1 MEKSY
6 TMNHYVSNFEL
17 ENDNNNKENNKENI
31 KEKKKVY
38 VETNENIR
46 NRVKIFEDREK
57 KNRSLKEE
65 LDYRQKVYEQ
75 NRANARE
82 RMRRL
87 KQFLKDKKDNTK
99 TNEEFF
105 EINKEFF
112 LQNGVKS
119 YDELLKLIHNYDKE
133 NIEEIEREIFEKYK
147 KNLKIEKQSYEEGKE
162 GFSILA
168 KIESKFTNLET
179 NLSSLSENIHFT
191 KNKKF
196 KSILQKCDKIN
207 EIKII
212 PDMDKYIK
220 EKMNLYEV
228 KSITNE
234 GINYLS
240 NKKIKYNPD
249 SELQI
254 VSNEENVFLENE
266 NKNILSKG
274 ENFMENGIPINE
286 LIDSKIKSILGRLSE
301 NDKINYQ
308 KVEQII
314 KDLNDNKDKEFY
326 NDLIKKNFCID
337 CDTSFDND
345 NKEHCS
351 LHKEHNFIQIEK
363 GIFNDLDEELNINI
377 NELDYNASLK
387 KIYEHLKREQNKV
400 LKYGK
405 NIIINFYADL
415 LFHLYEIIVNN
426 NSIEDLNESIIIIN
440 ELYKSK
446 IEPIEGEVNDYFK
459 NYFLFYVQR
468 ITKLSYHKLK
478 KIEKLMAEILDI
490 NNKNNEEADIYDDGS
505 DSENQNT
512 YFDSIKVKRSE
523 IDNIFEK
530 DEINK
535 NNNKQLENEGNKKY
549 FLRLGLD
556 LKFKYSKNES
566 INELYNKALEKGIE
580 PKFYESFI
588 LSELN
593 VIK

>member
-1 MEKSY
+1 MITEKQIQCVKYLYNILYLHSYTFIKNIEIKDAKQLNKMEKSY

-17 ENDNNNKENNKENI
+17 ENDNNNNNKESNKENI

-147 KNLKIEKQSYEEGKE
+147 KNLKIEKQSFEEGKD

-168 KIESKFTNLET
+168 KIENKFTNLET

-196 KSILQKCDKIN
+196 KSVLQKCDKVN

-212 PDMDKYIK
+212 PDMEKYIK
-220 EKMNLYEV
+220 EKMNSYEV
-228 KSITNE
+228 NNIING

-249 SELQI
+249 TELQI
-254 VSNEENVFLENE
+254 ISNEENVFLEKE

-301 NDKINYQ
+301 NAKINYQ

-314 KDLNDNKDKEFY
+314 KDLNDNKYKEFY

-337 CDTSFDND
+337 CDKSFDND

-363 GIFNDLDEELNINI
+363 GIINDLDEELNINI
-377 NELDYNASLK
+377 N
-387 KIYEHLKREQNKV
+387 
-400 LKYGK
+400 
-405 NIIINFYADL
+405 
-415 LFHLYEIIVNN
+415 EIIVNN

-523 IDNIFEK
+523 IDNILEK

>member
-1 MEKSY
+1 MKDSI
-6 TMNHYVSNFEL
+6 TPFDL
-17 ENDNNNKENNKENI
+17 ENENNKE

-38 VETNENIR
+38 VETNEHIR

-57 KNRSLKEE
+57 KNKSLKEE

-75 NRANARE
+75 NRAKTRE
-82 RMRRL
+82 RMRKL
-87 KQFLKDKKDNTK
+87 KQFLKEKKDNTK

-112 LQNGVKS
+112 FQNGVKS
-119 YDELLKLIHNYDKE
+119 YDELLKLIHNFDKE
-133 NIEEIEREIFEKYK
+133 NIEEIEREILEKYK
-147 KNLKIEKQSYEEGKE
+147 KNLKIEKQSFEEGKE
-162 GFSILA
+162 GFSILPN
-168 KIESKFTNLET
+168 I
-179 NLSSLSENIHFT
+179 ENIK
-191 KNKKF
+191 KNSF
-196 KSILQKCDKIN
+196 GENNIIN
-207 EIKII
+207 EPKN
-212 PDMDKYIK
+212 Y
-220 EKMNLYEV
+220 
-228 KSITNE
+228 SFNE
-234 GINYLS
+234 N
-240 NKKIKYNPD
+240 IKYNIRT
-249 SELQI
+249 ELQI
-254 VSNEENVFLENE
+254 LANKE
-266 NKNILSKG
+266 NKNILAKG
-274 ENFMENGIPINE
+274 ENYSENGIPINE
-286 LIDSKIKSILGRLSE
+286 LLDSKTKKILGRLSE

-314 KDLNDNKDKEFY
+314 KDLNENKDKSY
-326 NDLIKKNFCID
+326 NNLIKKNFCVD
-337 CDTSFDND
+337 CNKSFDND
-345 NKEHCS
+345 NEEQCS
-351 LHKEHNFIQIEK
+351 LHKEHNIIQIDK
-363 GIFNDLDEELNINI
+363 GIIEDLDEELKIDI

-415 LFHLYEIIVNN
+415 LFHVYEIIVNN
-426 NSIEDLNESIIIIN
+426 NSIEDLNESIVIIN

-446 IEPIEGEVNDYFK
+446 IEPIEGEVNDFFK

-468 ITKLSYHKLK
+468 ITKLSYQKLK

-490 NNKNNEEADIYDDGS
+490 NNKNDEEADIFEDSS
-505 DSENQNT
+505 DSENQDT
-512 YFDSIKVKRSE
+512 YFDTLKVKRSE

-530 DEINK
+530 DEIN
-535 NNNKQLENEGNKKY
+535 NNNKQLDNEGNKKY

-593 VIK
+593 VIG

>member
-1 MEKSY
+1 MSLMTVQEKIKALNKTADSTSKENDKKELNDYRKTNSKPIKDTKPQLKELEKSS
-6 TMNHYVSNFEL
+6 TVKDSITPFDL
-17 ENDNNNKENNKENI
+17 ENENNKE

-38 VETNENIR
+38 VETNEHIR

-57 KNRSLKEE
+57 KNKSLKEE

-75 NRANARE
+75 NRAKTRE
-82 RMRRL
+82 RMRKL
-87 KQFLKDKKDNTK
+87 KQFLKEKKDNTK

-112 LQNGVKS
+112 FQNGVKS
-119 YDELLKLIHNYDKE
+119 YDELLKLIHNFDKE
-133 NIEEIEREIFEKYK
+133 NIEEIEREILEKYK
-147 KNLKIEKQSYEEGKE
+147 KNLKIEKQSFEEGKE
-162 GFSILA
+162 GFSILPN
-168 KIESKFTNLET
+168 I
-179 NLSSLSENIHFT
+179 ENIK
-191 KNKKF
+191 KNSF
-196 KSILQKCDKIN
+196 GENNIIN
-207 EIKII
+207 GPKN
-212 PDMDKYIK
+212 Y
-220 EKMNLYEV
+220 
-228 KSITNE
+228 SFNE
-234 GINYLS
+234 N
-240 NKKIKYNPD
+240 IKYNIRT
-249 SELQI
+249 ELQI
-254 VSNEENVFLENE
+254 LANKE
-266 NKNILSKG
+266 NKNILAKG
-274 ENFMENGIPINE
+274 ENYSENGIPINE
-286 LIDSKIKSILGRLSE
+286 LLDSKTKKILGRLSE

-314 KDLNDNKDKEFY
+314 KDLNENKDKSY
-326 NDLIKKNFCID
+326 NDLIKKNFCVD
-337 CDTSFDND
+337 CDKSFDND
-345 NKEHCS
+345 NDEQCS
-351 LHKEHNFIQIEK
+351 LHKEHNIIQIDK
-363 GIFNDLDEELNINI
+363 GIIDDLDEELKIDI

-415 LFHLYEIIVNN
+415 LFHVYEIIVNN

-440 ELYKSK
+440 EIYKSK
-446 IEPIEGEVNDYFK
+446 IEPIEGEVNDFFK

-468 ITKLSYHKLK
+468 ITKLSYQKLK

-490 NNKNNEEADIYDDGS
+490 NNKNDEEADIFEDSS
-505 DSENQNT
+505 DSENQDT
-512 YFDSIKVKRSE
+512 YFDTLKVKRSE

-530 DEINK
+530 DEIN
-535 NNNKQLENEGNKKY
+535 NNNKQLDNEGNKKY

-593 VIK
+593 VIG